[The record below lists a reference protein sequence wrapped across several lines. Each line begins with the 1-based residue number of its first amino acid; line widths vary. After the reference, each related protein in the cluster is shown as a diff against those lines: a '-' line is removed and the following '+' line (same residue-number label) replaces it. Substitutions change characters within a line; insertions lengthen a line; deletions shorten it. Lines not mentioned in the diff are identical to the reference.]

1 MASRSEWGLLSGG
14 LMYDLP
20 RWWLPVLRIALYVP
34 IHLVSLFIARL
45 H

>member
-14 LMYDLP
+14 PMYDLP
-20 RWWLPVLRIALYVP
+20 RWWLSSLRLALFLSIYLLP
-34 IHLVSLFIARL
+34 LSIARL